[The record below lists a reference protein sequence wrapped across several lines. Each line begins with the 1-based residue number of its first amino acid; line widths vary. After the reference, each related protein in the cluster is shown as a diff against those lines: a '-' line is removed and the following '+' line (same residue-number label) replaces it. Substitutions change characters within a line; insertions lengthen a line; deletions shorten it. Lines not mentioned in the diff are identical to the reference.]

1 MGGPWRSCN
10 WCKQCC
16 CYLKEGPPGEF
27 RWFCPL
33 SFVPWSTAAWYGNL
47 WLPAL
52 ALAIA
57 VLTLAGAGVFVL
69 GEWMLRFSDFSP
81 FLKPT
86 ALRHVGTISGAL
98 LFAVWVGHHSVKAR
112 NRGCLRF
119 FLALLGAV
127 FGLQLYMSYGIYRF
141 TLVNDGMLAGRFVNT
156 STGGYAN
163 LALLQ
168 QPFGL
173 MYAQRK
179 CTLAVLPS
187 PAGAAAGGA
196 AAAAAPA
203 AVGNSSNSTGVKG
216 EAAAAGGGGNALRR
230 LRGTAAAWGHTVT
243 IAQGAGSPAAQAS
256 ATRTAHDLA
265 TVVGGG
271 GGTNATLL
279 ASRRLLTSADDGGGK
294 KAGKEDG
301 GKPAKTPTRP
311 AAKPPARKATKPTTK
326 AKKAGKEDGKKAD
339 KFAKKKAAKKAG
351 SNEDGKKAGKKAD
364 QFAWPDGGGVKKGS
378 APLTAVLCTGGA
390 TFAEPK
396 LRTSAARWFQDF
408 VNVQVRGYA

>member
-10 WCKQCC
+10 WCKRCC

-69 GEWMLRFSDFSP
+69 GEWMLRFGDFAP

-86 ALRHVGTISGAL
+86 ALRHVGAVSGAL

-127 FGLQLYMSYGIYRF
+127 VGLQLYMSYGIYRF

-156 STGGYAN
+156 STSGYAN

-173 MYAQRK
+173 MYAQRE
-179 CTLAVLPS
+179 CSLAVLPS
-187 PAGAAAGGA
+187 PPGVAAGGA
-196 AAAAAPA
+196 AVAPA
-203 AVGNSSNSTGVKG
+203 VVGNSSNSTGAKG
-216 EAAAAGGGGNALRR
+216 GAAAAGGGGGNASRR
-230 LRGTAAAWGHTVT
+230 LRGTAAAWHTV
-243 IAQGAGSPAAQAS
+243 ALSQGAGSPAAKAS
-256 ATRTAHDLA
+256 ATRTAHNA
-265 TVVGGG
+265 TAAGGV
-271 GGTNATLL
+271 TNATAL
-279 ASRRLLTSADDGGGK
+279 ASRRLLTSADDGGGGK

-301 GKPAKTPTRP
+301 GKPT
-311 AAKPPARKATKPTTK
+311 KPPTRKATKPTTK
-326 AKKAGKEDGKKAD
+326 AKKGGKEDGKKAGKEPD
-339 KFAKKKAAKKAG
+339 KFAIAKKEA
-351 SNEDGKKAGKKAD
+351 GKKAGKKAD
-364 QFAWPDGGGVKKGS
+364 QFAWPDGGGAKKGS

-396 LRTSAARWFQDF
+396 IRTSAAKWFQDF
-408 VNVQVRGYA
+408 VNVQVRG

>member
-10 WCKQCC
+10 WCKRCC

-69 GEWMLRFSDFSP
+69 GEWMLRFGDFAP

-86 ALRHVGTISGAL
+86 ALRHVGAVSGAL

-127 FGLQLYMSYGIYRF
+127 VGLQLYMSYGIYRF

-156 STGGYAN
+156 STSGYAN

-173 MYAQRK
+173 MYAQRE
-179 CTLAVLPS
+179 CSLAVLPS
-187 PAGAAAGGA
+187 PPGVAAGGA
-196 AAAAAPA
+196 AVAPA
-203 AVGNSSNSTGVKG
+203 VVGNSSNSTGAKG
-216 EAAAAGGGGNALRR
+216 GAAAAGGGGHASRR
-230 LRGTAAAWGHTVT
+230 LRGTAAAWHTV
-243 IAQGAGSPAAQAS
+243 ALSQGAGSPAAKAS
-256 ATRTAHDLA
+256 ATRTAHNA
-265 TVVGGG
+265 TAAG
-271 GGTNATLL
+271 GGTNATAL
-279 ASRRLLTSADDGGGK
+279 ASRRLLTSADDGGGGK

-301 GKPAKTPTRP
+301 GKPT
-311 AAKPPARKATKPTTK
+311 KPPTRKATKPTTK
-326 AKKAGKEDGKKAD
+326 AKKGGKEDGKKAGKEPD
-339 KFAKKKAAKKAG
+339 KFAIAKKEA
-351 SNEDGKKAGKKAD
+351 GKKAGKKAD
-364 QFAWPDGGGVKKGS
+364 QFAWPDGGGAKKGS

-396 LRTSAARWFQDF
+396 IRTSAAKWFQDF
-408 VNVQVRGYA
+408 VNVQVRG